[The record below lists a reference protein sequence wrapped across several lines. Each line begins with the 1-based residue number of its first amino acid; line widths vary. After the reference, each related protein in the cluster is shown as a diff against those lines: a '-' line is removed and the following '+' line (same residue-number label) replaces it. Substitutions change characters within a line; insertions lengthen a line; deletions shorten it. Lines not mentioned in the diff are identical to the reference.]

1 MSLHNF
7 QTSYLNGRASDA
19 WEEPGGV
26 RAGGRIRGR
35 EAQVALSERWVIA
48 AGFISNTL
56 PPLCVEGYF
65 TEW

>member
-35 EAQVALSERWVIA
+35 EAQVALSER
-48 AGFISNTL
+48 
-56 PPLCVEGYF
+56 
-65 TEW
+65 